1 MSFSETEE
9 VDGRKTLSAE
19 IAASGSL
26 SDVHSTLV
34 KGKTVKYHG
43 LCIKPG
49 DVVLVRN
56 DQDPDDWMA
65 FVRDIISPRQRLH
78 IEWLEVDQ
86 QVCLRGLRPTGIQ
99 QKIDVDTV
107 NDIAYVGA
115 HTGICDQ
122 QNMWCYDTLPSIAM
136 ATTFPTVKTRRTPK
150 PSLKSRGRALMVRKA
165 KRKLGKGLVKEQS
178 SHTQPMGSSGHG
190 KQVRSALAP
199 ISGNLARKTV
209 EDDRFAEILA
219 AVVEERRFPNAN
231 AIAMGEAEGLEKGKL
246 EGSVVTGAAVDERG
260 VQKEPAV
267 KWVSW
272 AKAIIGVPFSDVE
285 IATLT

>member
-1 MSFSETEE
+1 MFFSETEE

-19 IAASGSL
+19 IAGSGFL

-34 KGKTVKYHG
+34 KGKSVEYHG

-65 FVRDIISPRQRLH
+65 FVRDIRNRPRQRLH

-115 HTGICDQ
+115 HTGICVQ
-122 QNMWCYDTLPSIAM
+122 QNMWCCDTLPIIAM
-136 ATTFPTVKTRRTPK
+136 ATTSPMVKTRRTPK
-150 PSLKSRGRALMVRKA
+150 PSIKSRGRALMVRKA
-165 KRKLGKGLVKEQS
+165 KRKLGKGLAKEQS
-178 SHTQPMGSSGHG
+178 SHTQPVGFSGHG
-190 KQVRSALAP
+190 SQGRSALAP
-199 ISGNLARKTV
+199 ISGNLARKTI
-209 EDDRFAEILA
+209 EDDRFAKILA
-219 AVVEERRFPNAN
+219 AVVEDRRFLNAN
-231 AIAMGEAEGLEKGKL
+231 AIEMGEAEGQL
-246 EGSVVTGAAVDERG
+246 T
-260 VQKEPAV
+260 KEAWR
-267 KWVSW
+267 KSR
-272 AKAIIGVPFSDVE
+272 I
-285 IATLT
+285 